1 MNYTIKEI
9 RNDLLEI
16 DLKIKQ
22 LETEKEAKKAY
33 NPWYPTQDLDAKIAW
48 AKKKHTKLVEVYKR
62 LVHV

>member
-1 MNYTIKEI
+1 MKYTINEI
-9 RNDLLEI
+9 RNDMLES

-48 AKKKHTKLVEVYKR
+48 AKRRHNKLVEAYKR
-62 LVHV
+62 LIHV